1 MELRARKR
9 RASGS
14 LCALSEFESKLE
26 LERYGFTVEKG
37 IVTTSVDEA
46 LSYASGSDGSFALKV
61 DSADILH
68 KSDIG
73 GVKLNIAGEEAM
85 RRAYEEILRNVAER
99 KPGAKVNGI
108 TVAPMLRPGVEVIV
122 GVDNDPQF
130 GPIVMVGMGGRL
142 CGWGSAGVFRGESA

>member
-1 MELRARKR
+1 MLFR
-9 RASGS
+9 SGS

-99 KPGAKVNGI
+99 KPGAKI
-108 TVAPMLRPGVEVIV
+108 K
-122 GVDNDPQF
+122 
-130 GPIVMVGMGGRL
+130 
-142 CGWGSAGVFRGESA
+142 S